1 MPPLGRA
8 NKDMKETVIFAAFVW
23 FLRVICLKEAF
34 LIFRNRDKKILGEK
48 RDLRGINIG
57 G

>member
-48 RDLRGINIG
+48 RGL
-57 G
+57 